1 MLASF
6 RSSISLYR
14 LEISW
19 TPIGRPSDVVPQGIV
34 TAGNPIKFA
43 KIQLDGHS
51 SIPSASVPGG
61 RVLDLRNG
69 YVKPLGTLSNLH
81 FVMHDIKIF
90 EFFEF

>member
-14 LEISW
+14 LDISW
-19 TPIGRPSDVVPQGIV
+19 TPIGSPSDVVPQGIV
-34 TAGNPIKFA
+34 TAGKPIKFA

-61 RVLDLRNG
+61 RGLYLRNG
-69 YVKPLGTLSNLH
+69 LCKIVGH
-81 FVMHDIKIF
+81 IIKSAF
-90 EFFEF
+90 CNA